1 MGPLDGLVQVKL
13 YHTESVWFFLLG
25 GVCYTVGKSPMT
37 DLIRQHLI
45 FEGSVQNV
53 GFRYEMTR
61 LANIYGVTGWV
72 KNLDDGRVEA
82 HVQGSSTAI
91 QAVIDALYAIQHI
104 HIMTLYRSSLTPI
117 SGEIHFMTHYY

>member
-1 MGPLDGLVQVKL
+1 
-13 YHTESVWFFLLG
+13 
-25 GVCYTVGKSPMT
+25 MT

-45 FEGSVQNV
+45 FEGAVQNV

-61 LANIYGVTGWV
+61 LANLYGVTGWV

-82 HVQGSSTAI
+82 QVQGTSTAI

-104 HIMTLYRSSLTPI
+104 HITTLFRSSLTPI
-117 SGEIHFMTHYY
+117 PGETLFITHYY